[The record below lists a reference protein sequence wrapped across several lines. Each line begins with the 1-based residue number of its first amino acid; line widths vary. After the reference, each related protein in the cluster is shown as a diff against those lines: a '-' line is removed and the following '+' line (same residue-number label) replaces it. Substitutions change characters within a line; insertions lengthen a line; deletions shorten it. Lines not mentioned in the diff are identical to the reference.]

1 MFERV
6 IYLNMN
12 LEITGTVD
20 CINLQV
26 LGYGWAGLLRK
37 YVVEPAHMWW
47 PATLVQVSLFRY
59 VLSFIL
65 NCLFVI
71 GFLFLFFWPNK
82 DTLFKSRKTFHM
94 ILFII

>member
-6 IYLNMN
+6 IYLNMY
-12 LEITGTVD
+12 LEITVTVD

-47 PATLVQVSLFRY
+47 PATLFQVSLFRY